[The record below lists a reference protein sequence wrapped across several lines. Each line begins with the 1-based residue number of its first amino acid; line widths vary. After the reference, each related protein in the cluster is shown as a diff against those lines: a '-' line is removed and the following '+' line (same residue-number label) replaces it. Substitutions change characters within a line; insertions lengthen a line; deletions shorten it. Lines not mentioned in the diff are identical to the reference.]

1 MYDLVGGGFH
11 RYSVDERWLVP
22 HFEKMLVDNALL
34 AVCYLHAWLVLGHE
48 RYRRVA
54 EQTVA
59 YMRSELALASG
70 GFASSQDAD
79 TDGEEGL
86 SYTWRRG
93 EGVPDGLLAPFE
105 HDRFVVRGEL
115 DEATRARLLEQR
127 ALRPQP
133 PRDEKTVVA
142 WNGLALAALAECGR
156 YLERDD
162 LLDEARQ
169 LAGFLLGP
177 LSRPDGTLAR
187 SGRDGLARGN
197 GYLEDYAN
205 LAHGLLELHAAS
217 GELRW
222 LEEAHRLG
230 LLAVEL
236 FADTTH
242 GGFFETPRGAEEL
255 VARRKVFD
263 DHPAPSGNAMLAYVL
278 LRLAR
283 IYGEEELE
291 QAAESVFRLVGA
303 FLPRAP
309 GAFGFALLS
318 LEFARSPRRELAVI
332 GPADS
337 PLGRAVR
344 RRFEPEA
351 VTAFGPSEAVALLRG
366 KTLVDG
372 QPALYVC
379 ERFACLEPITDPR
392 RLEAQAPPSG
402 A

>member
-1 MYDLVGGGFH
+1 
-11 RYSVDERWLVP
+11 
-22 HFEKMLVDNALL
+22 
-34 AVCYLHAWLVLGHE
+34 
-48 RYRRVA
+48 
-54 EQTVA
+54 
-59 YMRSELALASG
+59 
-70 GFASSQDAD
+70 
-79 TDGEEGL
+79 
-86 SYTWRRG
+86 
-93 EGVPDGLLAPFE
+93 
-105 HDRFVVRGEL
+105 
-115 DEATRARLLEQR
+115 
-127 ALRPQP
+127 
-133 PRDEKTVVA
+133 
-142 WNGLALAALAECGR
+142 
-156 YLERDD
+156 
-162 LLDEARQ
+162 
-169 LAGFLLGP
+169 
-177 LSRPDGTLAR
+177 
-187 SGRDGLARGN
+187 
-197 GYLEDYAN
+197 
-205 LAHGLLELHAAS
+205 
-217 GELRW
+217 
-222 LEEAHRLG
+222 
-230 LLAVEL
+230 VEL